1 MARNLAGKLSTT
13 WKENKV
19 GGCANVLWTTFKA
32 HKLMKEFLTSYDMSG
47 HPKLAPYVLHFLVK
61 NVASKQSVSTMF
73 SQVEKKADKARK
85 AAKEGQ
91 TTADKALSKNEA
103 SLSFF
108 NEKEEVKVSS
118 LKEDEHLGGQEC

>member
-1 MARNLAGKLSTT
+1 
-13 WKENKV
+13 
-19 GGCANVLWTTFKA
+19 
-32 HKLMKEFLTSYDMSG
+32 MKEFLTYNVSG
-47 HPKLAPYVLHFLVK
+47 HPKLAPYVLRFLAK
-61 NVASKQSVSTMF
+61 NVATKQSVSTMF